1 MKNIYCSFFG
11 HDFKVTKQITYH
23 VKEFKCVQCQEQFTT
38 DESGNLTK
46 LTPKYREINSVLEK
60 VHNKK
65 LRRKSYQA
73 VS

>member
-11 HDFKVTKQITYH
+11 HDLKVTKQVTYH
-23 VKEFKCVQCQEQFTT
+23 VKEFMCQQCHEQFTT
-38 DESGNLTK
+38 YESGNLTK

-60 VHNKK
+60 IHNKK
-65 LRRKSYQA
+65 IRRKSLQA